1 MGLYSV
7 AMAEEDNAH
16 PPADQLPDN
25 LKPPTPG
32 QLRQY
37 NFETWFTTDPSAKVT
52 FIIILNL
59 GCVFILTVLFFL
71 CNCLHQMSGMHRF
84 LELMWMAF
92 GKIGRW
98 WRRRTEW
105 LPVANPCGSH
115 RCWLHE

>member
-7 AMAEEDNAH
+7 VMAEEDNVH

-59 GCVFILTVLFFL
+59 GCVFTLTVLFFL

-84 LELMWMAF
+84 LETMWWPSV
-92 GKIGRW
+92 RW
-98 WRRRTEW
+98 EV
-105 LPVANPCGSH
+105 VAAQDQTVTCGQPALFSSH
-115 RCWLHE
+115 LAS